1 MKQLV
6 LHDKGQEAVFRFT
19 GIMALLSLTA
29 LLILTSPGSWL
40 FWLWAVMIILL
51 LIALFTHGFGTNIN
65 RLIHK
70 DGILEIR
77 WYNRLR
83 KRRINVSDMRG
94 ITTDDKY
101 VRITLINEKI
111 LRLPIKYFE
120 PPDRVKVITFLK
132 EITDL

>member
-6 LHDKGQEAVFRFT
+6 LRDKGQETVFRFT
-19 GIMALLSLTA
+19 GIMALVSLTA

-40 FWLWAVMIILL
+40 FWLWAVMIIVL

-65 RLIHK
+65 RLVHN
-70 DGILEIR
+70 DGVLEIR

-83 KRRINVSDMRG
+83 KRRINVSDMKG
-94 ITTDDKY
+94 ITYANKC
-101 VRITLINEKI
+101 VRIELINEKI
-111 LRLPIKYFE
+111 LHLPIKYFE

-132 EITDL
+132 EMTDL